1 MYVCTCMYV
10 CVCVCIYTYKYMCIT
25 MFGCRK
31 EATVRI
37 LLCMYVRMC
46 VCVFVYIYIY
56 ISVYMSY
63 NIWVPQG
70 RNGSHF
76 ALPSV
81 PDTKKNHFSLVY
93 LYLLHKVP
101 MQRTFQ
107 KLVRDKNEECIHA
120 NGFTKK
126 KSKRLHEKSF
136 PLGTFT
142 LQNEECIHANGFTK
156 KKSER
161 LH

>member
-1 MYVCTCMYV
+1 
-10 CVCVCIYTYKYMCIT
+10 
-25 MFGCRK
+25 
-31 EATVRI
+31 
-37 LLCMYVRMC
+37 
-46 VCVFVYIYIY
+46 
-56 ISVYMSY
+56 MSY